1 MRALHRG
8 MRTAT
13 QTICNR
19 TDKPIYVTIEL
30 TPQAYELEP
39 GEQLTLIYDIEV
51 EGNALQ
57 IDFLGEDELVIW
69 PNGEDPQVLIDDK
82 PAADRNWKFKH
93 R

>member
-1 MRALHRG
+1 

-13 QTICNR
+13 QTIVNR
-19 TDKPIYVTIEL
+19 IKKPIYITIEL

-39 GEQLTLIYDIEV
+39 GEELTLIYDIEV
-51 EGNALQ
+51 DGNALQ
-57 IDFLGEDELVIW
+57 IYFVSENELVIW
-69 PNGEDPQVLIDDK
+69 PNGEDPRVLIGDK